1 MLIEERQST
10 EELPTHQPSDQN
22 PKYKNIYSIAK
33 RKFKSKSY
41 VPPHI

>member
-1 MLIEERQST
+1 MLIEERHST
-10 EELPTHQPSDQN
+10 EELPSHQQSEHN
-22 PKYKNIYSIAK
+22 AKYKNIYSIAK